1 MAGDYLYYST
11 RNFAFESGGWGIFRV
26 HDRLRSD
33 LQPLPGRTAPPSGT
47 GFPILTPATGNT
59 QATPGP
65 SPAAPSSSVVSS
77 TASPCAASAPVRAYD
92 VSVFS
97 QTLPTAPQ
105 ADTNGVMYSLT
116 SDAAAIRAGTKRP
129 EPLVL
134 RANQGDCLQVT
145 LHNEIAA
152 GTQYGGDR
160 AGFDLGKL
168 LYNPQTSAGSAVGLN
183 PDTTVAA
190 GQTTTYRF
198 AADKLLGTSIF
209 QNLGSPASMRH
220 GAYGQVIVEPTGSTW
235 FNSADGAQL
244 GATRT
249 SSQAIIRAS
258 SGNFREFS
266 VSLSSNDQHFSQSIN
281 QYQDVIAGSG
291 VNSQFP
297 LFNQA
302 VANAPVYN
310 GVNYSSAPLTT
321 RLGLTTSP
329 PNPDPEWE
337 LAFSSTR
344 FGDPATPV
352 FRAFAGDP
360 VVMRLSIGASD
371 QFHSFSVGGHIFPQ
385 EPNMW
390 NGGSDRRS
398 QLLPTRSF
406 TAGET
411 AEIELVGGAGGTTRA
426 TGDYLYGDMRQPF
439 TAAGMWGIFR
449 VLPAATAGLA
459 TV

>member
-1 MAGDYLYYST
+1 
-11 RNFAFESGGWGIFRV
+11 
-26 HDRLRSD
+26 
-33 LQPLPGRTAPPSGT
+33 
-47 GFPILTPATGNT
+47 
-59 QATPGP
+59 
-65 SPAAPSSSVVSS
+65 VVSS
-77 TASPCAASAPVRAYD
+77 STSPCASGAPVRGYD
-92 VSVFS
+92 VSVFN

-105 ADTNGVMYSLT
+105 ADTNGIIYSLT
-116 SDAAAIRAGTKRP
+116 SDLAAIRAGTKRA

-145 LHNEIAA
+145 LHNQIDA
-152 GTQYGGDR
+152 GTQYGGTR

-168 LYNPQTSAGSAVGLN
+168 LFNPQTSAGSAVGLN

-190 GQTTTYRF
+190 GQTFTYRF
-198 AADKLLGTSIF
+198 AADKLLGTSVV

-235 FNSADGAQL
+235 FDSADGGQL

-258 SGNFREFS
+258 GGNFREFS
-266 VSLSSNDQHFSQSIN
+266 VSMGSNDQHFSQSIN
-281 QYQDVIAGSG
+281 QYQDVIAGAG

-310 GVNYSSAPLTT
+310 QVNYSSAPLTT

-329 PNPDPEWE
+329 PNPDPAWE
-337 LAFSSTR
+337 FAFSSTR

-352 FRAFAGDP
+352 FRAIAGDP

-371 QFHSFSVGGHIFPQ
+371 QFHTFAVGGHVFPQ

-390 NGGSDRRS
+390 NGGSDQRS
-398 QLLPTRSF
+398 QLLPSRSF
-406 TAGET
+406 TAAET

-426 TGDYLYGDMRQPF
+426 TGDYLYGDLRQPF
-439 TAAGMWGIFR
+439 TEAGMWGIFR
-449 VLPAATAGLA
+449 VLPAGSAGIGAL
-459 TV
+459 